1 MRNPYTNNLH
11 FMKRF
16 TFSRLAGIRF
26 TIFSCCLLACALA
39 EASLQVFPLR
49 VVLSDKDRTAQLT
62 LRHAGD
68 QPKSYRISTVFY
80 RMDEKGAMTR
90 ISQAAQVKP
99 EERPALDFF
108 RYSPRQVKLTP
119 QVEQTVRLVLRQPA
133 GLEEGDYRAHIYF
146 EEADDVVTDVATT
159 ENDKATFVL
168 KARVAV
174 AVPVIVRVGQP
185 KNKVT
190 LGQPKLSRDADGK
203 QVLVFDLSQEGKAFA
218 YGDFIAKV
226 PAKDGA
232 PERSIGLMLGVS
244 SYLPKREVRFPLKEN
259 FEGGGIRVEF
269 VENKADANPALLAS
283 YEGKIP
289 APKP

>member
-1 MRNPYTNNLH
+1 MQNQYATHLH
-11 FMKRF
+11 FVKHLVSHRLVGI
-16 TFSRLAGIRF
+16 RLA
-26 TIFSCCLLACALA
+26 IFLCCLLSCGLA

-49 VVLSDKDRTAQLT
+49 VVLSDKERTAQLT
-62 LRHAGD
+62 LRHTGD

-80 RMDEKGAMTR
+80 RMDENGAMTR
-90 ISQAAQVKP
+90 IPEIDQIKP
-99 EERPALDFF
+99 GERPALGFF

-146 EEADDVVTDVATT
+146 EESDDVVTDVATT

-174 AVPVIVRVGQP
+174 AVPVVVRVGQP
-185 KNKVT
+185 KSKVT
-190 LGQPKLSRDADGK
+190 LGQPKISRDADGK
-203 QVLVFDLSQEGKAFA
+203 QVLVFDLAQEGKAFA
-218 YGDFIAKV
+218 YGDFVAKV

-259 FEGGGIRVEF
+259 FDKRGFSTTDIF
-269 VENKADANPALLAS
+269 KNAS
-283 YEGKIP
+283 LPIVLTK
-289 APKP
+289 